1 MIAHL
6 QGTLLEA
13 MPGHVVL
20 DVDGVGYAVSV
31 PLSTYDRLP
40 KVGETCRLLT
50 HLHHRDDQMVLYGF
64 ATETERE
71 LFRMLIGVSNV
82 GPRLALAAPIDI
94 VEERTIGP
102 SLGQDNIDKGF
113 TSVMVGMGLVLV
125 AKTDERF
132 QVTTGNIIEHT
143 HAEELSMFLGK
154 LNAMDTDALDD
165 LFRHLPGIFL
175 FRRCQHQGDVRGEVA
190 VIRVFWNLDLGFD
203 GRIRACICGKETLI
217 GQCGQG
223 FP

>member
-82 GPRLALAAPIDI
+82 GPRLALAALSGLSVEDFREAVATGNVALIKSIQGVGARTAERII
-94 VEERTIGP
+94 VELKERVGTLPAIEATARTAASAKEP
-102 SLGQDNIDKGF
+102 DVVRDAVSALVTLGYNQAAAHTAVRRVLEEADEKLGTQDVI
-113 TSVMVGMGLVLV
+113 T
-125 AKTDERF
+125 R
-132 QVTTGNIIEHT
+132 
-143 HAEELSMFLGK
+143 
-154 LNAMDTDALDD
+154 AL
-165 LFRHLPGIFL
+165 RH
-175 FRRCQHQGDVRGEVA
+175 V
-190 VIRVFWNLDLGFD
+190 
-203 GRIRACICGKETLI
+203 
-217 GQCGQG
+217 
-223 FP
+223 